1 MLTKL
6 IHCQI
11 WILENILTK
20 ILHSNFRILR
30 KMLIISHSKFQYCKM
45 CMIIC
50 KFKSS
55 ATTTDRAGIEGWT
68 LCTDI
73 FSLIKPGCVKMEKKS
88 GAITHRENTVWS
100 VFIFFFLSCPDLLLV
115 ACLFSSLLICLPYCL
130 MKPWLFSSAIFFSFS
145 RMNISFS
152 LPQLRVVISVTPG
165 DVRCHPR
172 ADCSAMH
179 NRSVWTGI
187 FSDEGCE
194 AITSCS
200 SFLSS
205 SSVRSSNVLH
215 RDQKLTRSTLD
226 PNWRHVHGCKW
237 HLEVKV
243 FGSFFVCPNMRNVTG
258 RS

>member
-55 ATTTDRAGIEGWT
+55 ATTTDRAGIEGWS

-88 GAITHRENTVWS
+88 GAITQRENTVWS
-100 VFIFFFLSCPDLLLV
+100 VFIFFFFVLSWSSSCCLSLLITFNL
-115 ACLFSSLLICLPYCL
+115 SSLLSHEALT
-130 MKPWLFSSAIFFSFS
+130 IF
-145 RMNISFS
+145 ISYFFFIF
-152 LPQLRVVISVTPG
+152 Q
-165 DVRCHPR
+165 
-172 ADCSAMH
+172 
-179 NRSVWTGI
+179 NEYFI
-187 FSDEGCE
+187 FS
-194 AITSCS
+194 ASASCGNLCDTRRCS
-200 SFLSS
+200 LSS
-205 SSVRSSNVLH
+205 SGWLLCH
-215 RDQKLTRSTLD
+215 AQ
-226 PNWRHVHGCKW
+226 
-237 HLEVKV
+237 
-243 FGSFFVCPNMRNVTG
+243 
-258 RS
+258 

>member
-20 ILHSNFRILR
+20 ILHSKFRILR

-45 CMIIC
+45 CRIIC

-55 ATTTDRAGIEGWT
+55 ATTTDRAGIEGWS

-100 VFIFFFLSCPDLLLV
+100 VFIFFFFLSCPDLLLV

-130 MKPWLFSSAIFFSFS
+130 MKPWLFSSAIFFFIFQ
-145 RMNISFS
+145 NEYF
-152 LPQLRVVISVTPG
+152 
-165 DVRCHPR
+165 
-172 ADCSAMH
+172 
-179 NRSVWTGI
+179 I
-187 FSDEGCE
+187 FS
-194 AITSCS
+194 ASASCGNLCDTRRCS
-200 SFLSS
+200 LSS
-205 SSVRSSNVLH
+205 SGWLLCH
-215 RDQKLTRSTLD
+215 AQ
-226 PNWRHVHGCKW
+226 
-237 HLEVKV
+237 
-243 FGSFFVCPNMRNVTG
+243 
-258 RS
+258 